1 MSLSEIK
8 LQKYN
13 IHMTKLINLV
23 LNLSSEEQRFLLKKI
38 DKLNLKEKRAYPRKV
53 CRIPVR
59 YYYNEG
65 VFNNFI
71 VNISL
76 GGCFIETQKP
86 FSVGEKL
93 SMDIQLDGDAKS
105 IRVKGEVTN
114 ANRMGMGIVFEEVS
128 DDLLGELGNLLYK
141 II

>member
-1 MSLSEIK
+1 M
-8 LQKYN
+8 
-13 IHMTKLINLV
+13 
-23 LNLSSEEQRFLLKKI
+23 KKI

-71 VNISL
+71 VNFSL

-114 ANRMGMGIVFEEVS
+114 ANRMGMGVEFEKAS
-128 DDLLGELGNLLYK
+128 GNLLRRLGNLLYK
-141 II
+141 TI